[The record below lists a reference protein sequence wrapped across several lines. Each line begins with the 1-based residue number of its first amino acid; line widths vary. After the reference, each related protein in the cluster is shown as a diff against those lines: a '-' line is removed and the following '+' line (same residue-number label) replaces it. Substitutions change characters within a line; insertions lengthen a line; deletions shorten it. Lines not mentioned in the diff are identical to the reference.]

1 MTWEIHSRAKSMNL
15 EKICAEIMASDE
27 DITLVAV
34 SYRTESFFKEKEGTK
49 SLQTKEDVE
58 KSLADASL
66 RWVTRRSHRTL
77 GEPLYAMAKYE
88 KAKRITLPLGM
99 YGILL
104 CSVLPNSD
112 AEKIATKLIKIIKKY
127 ADSI

>member
-1 MTWEIHSRAKSMNL
+1 MTKGTSSQAKNMNL
-15 EKICAEIMASDE
+15 EKICDDILQSDQ

-34 SYRTESFFKEKEGTK
+34 SYRTEFNFKEREGVK
-49 SLQTKEDVE
+49 SLQTREEIE

-88 KAKRITLPLGM
+88 KAKRITAPLGR
-99 YGILL
+99 YGIIL
-104 CSVLPNSD
+104 CVVYPHSD
-112 AEKIATKLIKIIKKY
+112 AEMIATKIIKLVKKY
-127 ADSI
+127 PAS